1 MPFPLLFAASAL
13 FITSFIASTFAV
25 PAGPKRAIQYCT
37 VDDILGPLSSY
48 LPIQADV
55 DQFCS
60 TLIGITNVDTTVATT
75 TPLSCVATSQSLAV
89 MISDLFQYR
98 LLYNPNN
105 WDHYPYCY
113 VLYDDGNSNDDLS
126 SFRSKETERGGTCR

>member
-1 MPFPLLFAASAL
+1 MLSPLLFTPSAL
-13 FITSFIASTFAV
+13 LITSFITSAFAV
-25 PAGPKRAIQYCT
+25 PAGPKRDIQYCT

-75 TPLSCVATSQSLAV
+75 TPISCIPTSQSLAV
-89 MISDLFQYR
+89 MISD
-98 LLYNPNN
+98 
-105 WDHYPYCY
+105 
-113 VLYDDGNSNDDLS
+113 VL
-126 SFRSKETERGGTCR
+126 

>member
-1 MPFPLLFAASAL
+1 MPSPLLFAASAL
-13 FITSFIASTFAV
+13 LIASFIASAFAV
-25 PAGPKRAIQYCT
+25 PAGPKRDIQYCT

-60 TLIGITNVDTTVATT
+60 TLIGITNVDTTVTTT
-75 TPLSCVATSQSLAV
+75 TPISCVATSQSLAV
-89 MISDLFQYR
+89 MISDVLQYR
-98 LLYNPNN
+98 LLHNPNN
-105 WDHYPYCY
+105 WDHYSYCY
-113 VLYDDGNSNDDLS
+113 FIYGDSNRNNDVS